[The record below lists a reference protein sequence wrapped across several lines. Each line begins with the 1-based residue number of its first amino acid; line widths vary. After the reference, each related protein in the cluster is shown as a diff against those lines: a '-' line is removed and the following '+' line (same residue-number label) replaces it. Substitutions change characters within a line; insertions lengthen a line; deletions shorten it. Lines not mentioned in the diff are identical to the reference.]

1 MSSRFAE
8 ATFRHLLNL
17 SLDWHLRKKMG
28 EVLRVMDR
36 GISSADSVVN
46 YLVLFLG
53 PSLAECVVTLIVFFT
68 KFDSPPLSAVALLS
82 FAVYVTLTVQITQW
96 RKKFRTGQNKQDN
109 KYHDLAT
116 DRQRHRRPIQR
127 CASTVLIMINFMGFT
142 TV

>member
-1 MSSRFAE
+1 
-8 ATFRHLLNL
+8 
-17 SLDWHLRKKMG
+17 MG

-116 DRQRHRRPIQR
+116 DRQATAGPSSLALLH
-127 CASTVLIMINFMGFT
+127 IMRWT
-142 TV
+142 SLSLT